1 MFRRLAPESLSM
13 ASARHPW
20 RTIVLWIVTLVL
32 AMMASSALLGDA
44 LTSEGKLTNNVDSL
58 RAADLVEERLGA
70 EPLNEIVIL
79 HSDDLEFD
87 DGNFAASIDDTI
99 AAASDVGAIAV
110 FGPADDP
117 NLVSEDGRTALV
129 QVAFADTGDVRD
141 HQDALDEILAAAKTD
156 GIEVRSFGA
165 VSIDEEIGK
174 IADEDLAKGEMIGV
188 IVALIVLVIVF
199 GALVASLL
207 PIVIAIFAI
216 AVALG
221 FAALIGQVFSLSLLV
236 TTMVTMMG
244 LAVGIDYS
252 LFVVSRYREERHK
265 GAEKF
270 GAINIAGRTASRAVV
285 FSGFTVVIALL
296 GMFIVP
302 HSIFRSLAVGASLVV
317 LIAVFAS
324 LTLLPAL
331 VVVAR
336 ATASRRV
343 ASAVRTEMEGHPF
356 WDRVARAVMHR
367 PVVWLTAGVA
377 VMLFLALPALGLKT
391 GFSGIDALPKDT
403 EASKSFTILTSQFG
417 GALSEPIEIVI
428 DGDVASSDGE
438 AAIANL
444 QELLSDDATLGPST
458 VRVEEYDNIAI
469 VSVPVRSNPNAPE
482 ALRAVERIRDQYVP
496 DAFADTSAEVLVGG
510 TPADTRDQ
518 VNTTNR
524 YTPIAIMFVLLL
536 SFVLLMIVFRS
547 IVVPIKALILNLLS
561 VAAAYGVVVA
571 VSQNGVGAGLLG
583 FREVEVI
590 ESWLPLF
597 LFSVLFG
604 LSMDYHVF
612 LLSRIREHYD
622 ETGDNADSV
631 AFGISNTGR
640 LITGA
645 ALIMVAVFGGFAL
658 GRLADLQQTGLGL
671 AVAVLLDATIVRM
684 VLVPASMR
692 LLGEKNWYLPHWLQ
706 WLPRIGIEAP
716 AATDDGGTP
725 PAPDDDRELV
735 PSR

>member
-20 RTIVLWIVTLVL
+20 RTIVLWIVTLVV
-32 AMMASSALLGDA
+32 AVMASSALLGDA
-44 LTSEGKLTNNVDSL
+44 LTSEGKLTNNADSL

-79 HSDDLEFD
+79 RSDDLEFD
-87 DGNFAASIDDTI
+87 EGDFATSIDDTI
-99 AAASDVGAIAV
+99 AAASDAGAIAV
-110 FGPADDP
+110 VGPADDP
-117 NLVSEDGRTALV
+117 NLVSDDGRTALV

-141 HQDALDEILAAAKTD
+141 HQEALKEILAAAKTD

-174 IADEDLAKGEMIGV
+174 IADEDLAKGETIGV

-207 PIVIAIFAI
+207 PIAIAIFSI

-221 FAALIGQVFSLSLLV
+221 VAALIGQAFSLSLLV
-236 TTMVTMMG
+236 TNMVTMMG

-265 GAEKF
+265 GAEKL

-302 HSIFRSLAVGASLVV
+302 HTIFRSLAVGASLVV

-331 VVVAR
+331 LSLLGDR
-336 ATASRRV
+336 IEKGRIGRKNKT
-343 ASAVRTEMEGHPF
+343 EGHPF

-367 PVVWLTAGVA
+367 PVVWLTAGVI
-377 VMLFLALPALGLKT
+377 VMLLLALPALGLKT

-438 AAIANL
+438 TAIASL
-444 QELLSDDATLGPST
+444 QEALSDDATFGPST
-458 VRVEEYDNIAI
+458 VRVEGSDNLAI

-496 DAFADTSAEVLVGG
+496 DAFADSSADVLVGG

-524 YTPIAIMFVLLL
+524 YTPIAILFVLLL

-571 VSQNGVGAGLLG
+571 VSQNGVGANLLG
-583 FREVEVI
+583 FRDVEVI

-631 AFGISNTGR
+631 AFGIRNTGR

-645 ALIMVAVFGGFAL
+645 ALIMVAVFGGFAI

-692 LLGEKNWYLPHWLQ
+692 LLGAKNWYLPQWLQ

-716 AATDDGGTP
+716 PATDEGGPP